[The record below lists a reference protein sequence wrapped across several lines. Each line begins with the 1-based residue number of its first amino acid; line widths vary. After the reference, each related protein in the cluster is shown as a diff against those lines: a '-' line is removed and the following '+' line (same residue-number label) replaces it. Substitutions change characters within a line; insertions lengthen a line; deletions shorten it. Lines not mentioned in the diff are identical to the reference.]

1 MEKPFTNHQPSS
13 QTEKSNKQPNKYT
26 AHKKRA
32 SAKSEKK
39 YQQQTN
45 EMREKNVDG
54 KRWRKNIN
62 KWTNELVNVNGIIRT
77 SEYCASVFMANKFD
91 FFIRY
96 V

>member
-45 EMREKNVDG
+45 EMREK
-54 KRWRKNIN
+54 KCRWQKM
-62 KWTNELVNVNGIIRT
+62 KKEH
-77 SEYCASVFMANKFD
+77 
-91 FFIRY
+91 
-96 V
+96 